1 MSELT
6 TQQKTLSAQWAAVHE
21 GAGQALAWIE
31 DVRGN
36 APRLDSEADGL
47 NLRLH
52 RARNQAKNFARA
64 ATTPMTVGFFGLSQ
78 AGKSYLI
85 STLAAGANGKLETE
99 FGSQRLDFIEHINP
113 VGGGKEATGLVTRF
127 SRRAQPGPDADFPI
141 ELQLFSEVEIAKI
154 LANTWFKDFDQ
165 EQLHY
170 EIDEARIQNVL
181 KRFEGRDNGPVV
193 AGLNADDVV
202 SLWDYLQENFKASV
216 RKLQHLYWPRV
227 IKLAPRLS
235 IAQRGELFSL
245 LWGEQPELTRVYE
258 KLGTAL
264 RNLNNAGSVFAPLSA
279 LVSRDANGDYSKL
292 DSIMNVDILAR
303 FDTAQDSNIDVRPVL
318 GGELGPRT
326 SLTVAQLAALTTEM
340 TFRLVNPPQDPV
352 IEQVDVLD
360 FPGYRGRM
368 KMRSI
373 DESSAAGGS
382 TASAV
387 SQLLLRGKVAYLF
400 ERYTDCQEM
409 NALVLCTNSEKQIEV
424 PDVVP
429 VITRWIEKTQG
440 SDPAERA
447 RMNGTGLI
455 WAMTMLDKR
464 INDSLDTPPSALNT
478 SWDNMMQLAML
489 ERFGALSWMNDWAGK
504 PFCNTFLVRKPRMRT
519 SFIDLCE
526 STGNELQ
533 VKASARPLID
543 ALGTAL
549 VNNQRVNRHIHAPS
563 EAWQALLTIN
573 DGGIKRFS
581 QSFAAIANTAF
592 KLQRI
597 SEEYQRCHDDLLP
610 SGISPWY
617 HKDGD
622 GAVALKRTQAQMIL
636 SQLGKNLEV
645 MGELISHL
653 QVPSETVR
661 DLYLSGVYDDDADA
675 DADAAAD
682 PQQPAP
688 AQSLY
693 GNSASLDFGNSL
705 MFDLGGDLAS
715 DTLPASVVAQPE
727 LQSTEHR
734 FAKAVFKE
742 WVAHL
747 RDVPG
752 RDHLLHGLGLNK
764 KVIEA
769 AVDEI
774 ITAAYR
780 LDLPDQLAKA
790 VLKRAQSGAR
800 RDQLVERQVLEVQLV
815 LRDFVSWFGF
825 VHNPVEQRPKSLV
838 GNRDHL
844 FAYYR
849 DVAVGQLP
857 ELPAQP
863 IDQAQVFLG
872 DWLSGLANITMAN
885 AGHGAGREISPEQN
899 ERLGRVLT
907 TFQAS

>member
-6 TQQKTLSAQWAAVHE
+6 AEQKTLSAKWAALHE
-21 GAGQALAWIE
+21 GAGQALAWVD

-36 APRLDSEADGL
+36 APRLDSEADGI

-99 FGSQRLDFIEHINP
+99 FGGQRLDFIEHINP

-141 ELQLFSEVEIAKI
+141 ELKLFSEVEIAKI

-170 EIDEARIQNVL
+170 EIDEARIQAIL
-181 KRFEGRDNGPVV
+181 KPFEGREPGPEAVP
-193 AGLNADDVV
+193 GLNADDVV

-264 RNLNNAGSVFAPLSA
+264 RNLSHVSTVFAPLSA
-279 LVSRDANGDYSKL
+279 LVSRDASGEYSKL

-303 FDTAQDSNIDVRPVL
+303 FDTPQDSNIDVRPVL
-318 GGELGPRT
+318 GDALGQRT
-326 SLTVAQLAALTTEM
+326 SVTVAQLAALTTEM

-373 DESSAAGGS
+373 NETAAATGG

-440 SDPAERA
+440 SDASERA

-489 ERFGALSWMNDWAGK
+489 ERFGALSWMNDWAGQ
-504 PFCNTFLVRKPRMRT
+504 PFQNTFLVRKPRMRT

-526 STGNELQ
+526 TTGNELQ
-533 VKASARPLID
+533 VKASAQPLID
-543 ALGTAL
+543 ALGNAL
-549 VNNQRVNRHIHAPS
+549 VNNQRVNRHIHDPAD
-563 EAWQALLTIN
+563 AWRALLNIN

-581 QSFAAIANTAF
+581 RSFAAIANTAF

-597 SEEYQRCHDDLLP
+597 SEEYQRCHNDLLP
-610 SGISPWY
+610 NGISPWY

-636 SQLGKNLEV
+636 SQLGKHPAVL
-645 MGELISHL
+645 GELISHL
-653 QVPSETVR
+653 QLPSENVR
-661 DLYLSGVYDDDADA
+661 DLYLSGVYEDDASVDQTEDA
-675 DADAAAD
+675 THA
-682 PQQPAP
+682 PQV
-688 AQSLY
+688 QSLY
-693 GNSASLDFGNSL
+693 GNSGGLDFGDSL
-705 MFDLGGDLAS
+705 MFDLGGDDEPAPPVAAS
-715 DTLPASVVAQPE
+715 ATPE
-727 LQSTEHR
+727 LQSNEHR

-747 RDVPG
+747 REVPQ
-752 RDHLLHGLGLNK
+752 RDHLLNLLGLNK
-764 KVIEA
+764 QVIEA
-769 AVDEI
+769 VVDEI
-774 ITAAYR
+774 ITAGYR
-780 LDLPDQLAKA
+780 QDLPGQLARA

-815 LRDFVSWFGF
+815 LRDFVAWFGF
-825 VHNPVEQRPKSLV
+825 IQTPLQERPKSLI
-838 GNRDHL
+838 GSRDHL

-849 DVAVGQLP
+849 DVPAGQLP
-857 ELPAQP
+857 QLPEQP
-863 IDQAQVFLG
+863 ANQAQMFLG
-872 DWLSGLANITMAN
+872 DWLSGLATITLAN

-899 ERLGRVLT
+899 ERLGRVLI